1 MKFNYDLFLGVL
13 LLTGCMLT
21 TGCARSDNAIDRQ
34 KVVFRHNPRV
44 NGLDSLSSLSVGNG
58 DFACTVDITGLQ
70 TFPEQYEKGVP
81 LGTQSQWGWH
91 SFPNTEGYKLEDV
104 YKMYDFGRGKEEPY
118 PVTFWEKGRKQDAVT
133 YLRTNSHR
141 LHLGVIGFETEAGPE
156 DIASVNQTLDLWTGI
171 ISSRFMIKDKPVEV
185 ETVCHPDRD
194 MVAAGITS
202 PLFADKSLKIKIKF
216 AYGTGNGSACD
227 WDSPEKHQTVIVDQ
241 GENFVLFERTLDTTR
256 YYVNV
261 TWEGKASVEKKEEH
275 YYLLSPQSSD
285 FSFSAL
291 FTETKSDAPNEKYDL
306 ITQKSKAH
314 WKDYWQNGGFID
326 LGENTDVRAN
336 ELERR
341 IILSQYLTAIQCTG
355 KTPPQETGLTYNSW
369 YGKFHLEMHWWHA
382 AHFALW
388 NRTPLLERSFDWYAK
403 VAPKAKAT
411 AERQGFEGIRWMKM
425 TDPTGDESPSAV
437 GEFIIWQQPHLI
449 YMTELFYRQ
458 KQSPEVIAKYKDLV
472 FETAK
477 CMASFATWDE
487 ANNRYV
493 LKGLINASETLGN
506 PEKNLNPPFELAY
519 WHYGLSTA
527 QKWRERA
534 GLERDKKWDDIIRH
548 LSSLASKDGLY
559 LVAESEPETYSD
571 GRLTQSHM
579 DVLGVYGILPE
590 SPLFEKKNMQQTFDW
605 VWDNW

>member
-1 MKFNYDLFLGVL
+1 
-13 LLTGCMLT
+13 
-21 TGCARSDNAIDRQ
+21 
-34 KVVFRHNPRV
+34 
-44 NGLDSLSSLSVGNG
+44 
-58 DFACTVDITGLQ
+58 
-70 TFPEQYEKGVP
+70 
-81 LGTQSQWGWH
+81 
-91 SFPNTEGYKLEDV
+91 
-104 YKMYDFGRGKEEPY
+104 
-118 PVTFWEKGRKQDAVT
+118 
-133 YLRTNSHR
+133 
-141 LHLGVIGFETEAGPE
+141 
-156 DIASVNQTLDLWTGI
+156 
-171 ISSRFMIKDKPVEV
+171 
-185 ETVCHPDRD
+185 
-194 MVAAGITS
+194 
-202 PLFADKSLKIKIKF
+202 
-216 AYGTGNGSACD
+216 
-227 WDSPEKHQTVIVDQ
+227 VIVDQ

-256 YYVNV
+256 YYVSVN
-261 TWEGKASVEKKEEH
+261 WEGKAMVEKKEEH

-341 IILSQYLTAIQCTG
+341 IILSQYLTAIQCAG

-388 NRTPLLERSFDWYAK
+388 NRTPLLERSFDWYEK
-403 VAPKAKAT
+403 VVPKARAT

-425 TDPTGDESPSAV
+425 TDPTGDESPSSI

-449 YMTELFYRQ
+449 YMTELLYRQ
-458 KQSPEVIAKYKDLV
+458 KQSPEVIAKYKELV
-472 FETAK
+472 FETAEF
-477 CMASFATWDE
+477 MASFATWDK

-571 GRLTQSHM
+571 SRLTQSHM
-579 DVLGVYGILPE
+579 DVLGVYGVLPE
-590 SPLFEKKNMQQTFDW
+590 CPLFEKKNMQQTFDW
-605 VWDNW
+605 IWDNWNWDSTWGWDFPLTAMCAARLGYPEKAVNALLMGVQTNTYLVNGHNYRESRIYLSSNGGLLAAVAMMAAGWDGAEGNTPGFPAYWKVKYENLNKMP